1 MYWAAAGI
9 FLNIF
14 SFLFNIKYY
23 IYNILKITIKFYLTH
38 GLTHA
43 RPRPYMALHGLDSL
57 RQTYAL
63 QKSRNAHL
71 KNWANVSKIGLMLI
85 VANLGSTQRD
95 RAKPYFQPC
104 KETLK
109 NARRNF
115 SG

>member
-1 MYWAAAGI
+1 MYRAAAGI

-43 RPRPYMALHGLDSL
+43 RPRPYMAWTHCAKPMRYKIRETPNLE
-57 RQTYAL
+57 
-63 QKSRNAHL
+63 
-71 KNWANVSKIGLMLI
+71 NWANVSKIGLMLI